1 MECEPTTLRPEVA
14 QVAWPELKVCEPQ
27 SVIFVPPS
35 LNASVPVGE
44 PEPGATTLST
54 PVKVTDWPDSEG
66 FVEEL
71 NAIEVAALF
80 TVWLKLLE
88 VLVLKLVSPP

>member
-1 MECEPTTLRPEVA
+1 MVAPLVATPLAFRLTAEPKFTPSILNWTLP
-14 QVAWPELKVCEPQ
+14 LG
-27 SVIFVPPS
+27 
-35 LNASVPVGE
+35 VPV
-44 PEPGATTLST
+44 PGDTAVT
-54 PVKVTDWPDSEG
+54 VAVNVTDWPDSEG